1 MAQQRDVVLLGEDQR
16 NGAMA
21 QQRDLTIAA
30 KNPASAAF
38 FWMDGRR
45 H

>member
-1 MAQQRDVVLLGEDQR
+1 
-16 NGAMA
+16 MA

-30 KNPASAAF
+30 KNPASAVF

-45 H
+45 N